1 MGKKDSSSGHKNA
14 ESVKTMNPRVA
25 MVPALLI
32 QGLQV
37 IYVFK
42 ISVPRTESFM
52 VVAMGLAWLILLPG
66 LAPVVYLTICQAINI
81 YLASLVA
88 VNVPKGSLYVVVP
101 LLSVLFSIVAII
113 LMIAGLRAIRKQK
126 QVR

>member
-1 MGKKDSSSGHKNA
+1 
-14 ESVKTMNPRVA
+14 MNPRVA

-32 QGLQV
+32 QGLQI

-42 ISVPRTESFM
+42 ISVPRIESFM
-52 VVAMGLAWLILLPG
+52 VVATGLAWLILLPG
-66 LAPVVYLTICQAINI
+66 LAPVVYLTICQGINI

-113 LMIAGLRAIRKQK
+113 LMIAGLRAILKQK
-126 QVR
+126 RVR